1 MHIQINTDHNIQ
13 GYESVAVAARTS
25 VEDALRRFSEHI
37 TRVEVHV
44 GDENGSKRGGEDKR
58 CMMEARLEGRPPVAV
73 THHAETVGQAID
85 GAADRL
91 VHLLEHTLG
100 RLHNHRSH
108 IAEIPAELDEGASTE
123 TN

>member
-13 GYESVAVAARTS
+13 GYESVATAARAA
-25 VEDALRRFSEHI
+25 VEAALQRFSARI

-58 CMMEARLEGRPPVAV
+58 CMMEARLEGHSPVAV
-73 THHAETVGQAID
+73 THHAETVVQAID

-91 VHLLEHTLG
+91 VHVLEHLFG
-100 RLHNHRSH
+100 RLHDHRNHPAS
-108 IAEIPAELDEGASTE
+108 AEV
-123 TN
+123 N